1 MTAFALGFFNR
12 NSPAWHAHHLLD
24 SVPGDVAAAVTLAA
38 AAALAAGITSR
49 EQLMGPPAPSP
60 SSASAGLNTTPPHSA
75 PLLPVPSWD
84 DARGVPVLPPP
95 PPTLP
100 YPKSHSPHL
109 SSPAG
114 PADLSF
120 IAPYQNGYNPVNG
133 RISNTDKHG
142 TAAVVGSASGA
153 VAVSPASHAGL
164 PPLSSTPPPG
174 SLLVLHAATS
184 TVNVCTHMEAY
195 DLAYRFFSTKGNSPR
210 FRFMR
215 R

>member
-1 MTAFALGFFNR
+1 MTAFALGFFSR

-24 SVPGDVAAAVTLAA
+24 SVPGDVAAAVTLTA

-49 EQLMGPPAPSP
+49 EQLMGPPAPSHLP
-60 SSASAGLNTTPPHSA
+60 DHTTLDTALPHGA

-84 DARGVPVLPPP
+84 DVRGVPVLPPA

-100 YPKSHSPHL
+100 YPKPHASHVP
-109 SSPAG
+109 SPAG
-114 PADLSF
+114 PGDLPSDV
-120 IAPYQNGYNPVNG
+120 APHHNGRGVVNG
-133 RISNTDKHG
+133 DSSNKDKYG
-142 TAAVVGSASGA
+142 IVAGGGKASLA
-153 VAVSPASHAGL
+153 VAASV
-164 PPLSSTPPPG
+164 PPPG
-174 SLLVLHAATS
+174 SMLVLHAATS

-195 DLAYRFFSTKGNSPR
+195 DLAYRFFSVKGNSPR